1 MKIMRETKEWR
12 PLPDQI
18 TIKESK
24 IEGLGIFATEDL
36 PPNTD
41 LGISH
46 VYDQRFPD
54 NYIRLPLGAFI
65 NHHEMPNC
73 RAIVSESHETLGEIK
88 HIRIITDKSIL
99 SGEELTLN
107 YIINKLENPNWEFE
121 YEISQKS

>member
-1 MKIMRETKEWR
+1 MNQKKEWR
-12 PLPDQI
+12 PLPDSI

-24 IEGLGIFATEDL
+24 IEGLGVFATKDIPL
-36 PPNTD
+36 DTD

-46 VYDQRFPD
+46 VYDNRFPD

-73 RAIVSESHETLGEIK
+73 KAIISESHELIGNIK
-88 HIRIITDKSIL
+88 HIRIITDKDIL

-107 YIINKLENPNWEFE
+107 YIINKLDNPLWEFE
-121 YEISQKS
+121 YEVSQ

>member
-1 MKIMRETKEWR
+1 MNKKKEWR
-12 PLPDQI
+12 PLPDSI

-24 IEGLGIFATEDL
+24 IEGLGVFATKDL
-36 PPNTD
+36 SSETD

-46 VYDQRFPD
+46 VYDNRFPD

-73 RAIVSESHETLGEIK
+73 KAIVSESHESLGEIK
-88 HIRIITDKSIL
+88 HIRIITDKEVL

-107 YIINKLENPNWEFE
+107 YIINKLDNPLWEFE
-121 YEISQKS
+121 YEVSQ

>member
-1 MKIMRETKEWR
+1 MNQKKEWR
-12 PLPDQI
+12 PLPDSI

-24 IEGLGIFATEDL
+24 IEGLGVFATKDI
-36 PPNTD
+36 PSDTD

-46 VYDQRFPD
+46 VYDNRFPN

-73 RAIVSESHETLGEIK
+73 KAIISESHELIGNIK
-88 HIRIITDKSIL
+88 HIRIITDKDIL

-107 YIINKLENPNWEFE
+107 YIINKLDNPLWEFE
-121 YEISQKS
+121 YEVSQ

>member
-121 YEISQKS
+121 YEISQ